1 MMSCQSWLP
10 RTISL
15 PWRLRSLRYGHSL
28 LLCFAHLCISS
39 LCGHTLPSRGGSQ
52 AAEDN
57 VHVEALY
64 MEPVMGEGQP
74 GKVLDRDFYDAARRL
89 TKEHESIL
97 VVDSIQAALRAR
109 GSLSVVDYPG
119 FEDAEAPDM
128 ETYSKA
134 INAGQVPLSILALQP
149 HLAAQYVT
157 GLYGNTMTTN
167 PRALDVATATLNAVT
182 PEVRKN
188 IAERGE
194 EFTVR
199 HSGRGLLCDHG

>member
-1 MMSCQSWLP
+1 M
-10 RTISL
+10 
-15 PWRLRSLRYGHSL
+15 
-28 LLCFAHLCISS
+28 
-39 LCGHTLPSRGGSQ
+39 
-52 AAEDN
+52 
-57 VHVEALY
+57 HVEALY

-74 GKVLDRDFYDAARRL
+74 GKVIDRDFYDMARKL
-89 TKEHESIL
+89 TKENSSIL

-128 ETYSKA
+128 ETYSKVSNA
-134 INAGQVPLSILALQP
+134 LWSWASAAVHSLTLRPCLTRHPHRHQAVNAGQVPLSILALQK
-149 HLAAQYVT
+149 HVADQYVT

-182 PEVRKN
+182 PAVRAN

-194 EFTVR
+194 EFSVR
-199 HSGRGLLCDHG
+199 VAPAPRRA